1 MKKYSH
7 PETEFSILSII
18 DEIESIASE
27 CSKKNWDGYQSDPIG
42 DEAVRNAKNLVSHFP
57 ENIAQPDIVPEPD
70 GSIGFEWDVEQ
81 DKWMIVSVDDKGN
94 IYFAVKF
101 DENSNTDGKI
111 DFNEEKIGAMFSNL
125 KIIQK

>member
-57 ENIAQPDIVPEPD
+57 KNIAQPDIVPEPD